1 MTTTTRFRPCLW
13 FDDQAEQAAT
23 FYGTVF
29 PNSQITSVSHY
40 GPDMPGPEGA
50 VMYVEF
56 ELDGQAISAINGG
69 PQFTFSEAISLEMM
83 CADQD
88 EVDHYRNGLIADGGE
103 PGPCGWLKDQYGLSW
118 QVVPAALSEMMASD
132 DEAAKQRAMRA
143 VLAMSKLEVAA
154 IQRAFD
160 GT

>member
-1 MTTTTRFRPCLW
+1 MTTTTRFRPSLW

-56 ELDGQAISAINGG
+56 RTRRPGHLGDQRRSAVHV
-69 PQFTFSEAISLEMM
+69 Q
-83 CADQD
+83 
-88 EVDHYRNGLIADGGE
+88 
-103 PGPCGWLKDQYGLSW
+103 
-118 QVVPAALSEMMASD
+118 
-132 DEAAKQRAMRA
+132 
-143 VLAMSKLEVAA
+143 
-154 IQRAFD
+154 
-160 GT
+160 